1 MFDKCYLRKDDVE
14 RKIDECSILESRY
27 DNMDREFIFGY
38 RVAMTNINEL
48 IKSMDA
54 LPGDACYHESIQK
67 YIDGKANDAHRDM
80 IMMNMER

>member
-14 RKIDECSILESRY
+14 RKIDECSVLESRY
-27 DNMDREFIFGY
+27 DNRDREFIFGY

-54 LPGDACYHESIQK
+54 LPGDVCFYESIQK
-67 YIDGKANDAHRDM
+67 YIDGKANDANRDM